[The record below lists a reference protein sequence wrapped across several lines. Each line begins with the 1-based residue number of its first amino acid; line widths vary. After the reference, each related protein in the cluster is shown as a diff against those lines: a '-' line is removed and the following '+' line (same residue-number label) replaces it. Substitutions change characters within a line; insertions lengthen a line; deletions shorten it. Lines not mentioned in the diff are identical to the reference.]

1 MLVFENFI
9 KKVQLGSVSF
19 ALFREPHTNELHFF
33 MQDITQGNALPKNW
47 QNQTGFYIQG
57 FDKSDKIKWIYADQY
72 IKISVNDFKLSWNSI
87 ADGYKIKEVDLE
99 SKTVYSQVFRE
110 AYNNSFNK
118 AQKAIE
124 KGELKKVVISRC
136 DKQDYHLKWGEM
148 IQAYIEALEL
158 YPSAFINLMYTPE
171 EGLWFGVSPEVFLV
185 KTSEGY
191 VIDALAG
198 SLKKTE
204 DLQPEWGDKEKKEQ
218 GLVELYIE
226 SLLDDLGLTY
236 QKSKTESI
244 LAGNLWH
251 LRSRYVIDEI
261 NEVNALI
268 AALHPTPAVCGM
280 PKWDSMD
287 FIVENESYDRG
298 LYAGFWG
305 PVNLAHQQGFQ
316 FYVNLRCVHWD
327 GDYLS
332 FFAGGGIVEDSNLDK
347 EWEETQLKM
356 KTIGDVLTL

>member
-1 MLVFENFI
+1 MLYFLNFSLMLVLKI
-9 KKVQLGSVSF
+9 LLKKYSSVSF

-33 MQDITQGNALPKNW
+33 MQDITHGNALPNNW

-136 DKQDYHLKWGEM
+136 DKQDYPLKWGDM

-171 EGLWFGVSPEVFLV
+171 EGLWFGVALRFSI

-198 SLKKTE
+198 SLKKQKT
-204 DLQPEWGDKEKKEQ
+204 
-218 GLVELYIE
+218 Y
-226 SLLDDLGLTY
+226 SLNGVIRKR
-236 QKSKTESI
+236 KSK
-244 LAGNLWH
+244 
-251 LRSRYVIDEI
+251 V
-261 NEVNALI
+261 
-268 AALHPTPAVCGM
+268 
-280 PKWDSMD
+280 
-287 FIVENESYDRG
+287 
-298 LYAGFWG
+298 
-305 PVNLAHQQGFQ
+305 
-316 FYVNLRCVHWD
+316 
-327 GDYLS
+327 
-332 FFAGGGIVEDSNLDK
+332 
-347 EWEETQLKM
+347 
-356 KTIGDVLTL
+356 